1 MQQRGGELMPI
12 STAVVEDDSKFL
24 AGLRLLFKNNPAI
37 ELTGIYSCG
46 KDAVAGIIER
56 SPDVAL
62 IDLGLP
68 DMSGVDVIRELR
80 RKNCRTEMIVL
91 TVYNDDEHLFPA
103 LKAGASGY
111 IVKDEISMDE
121 IKRAIDEVV
130 RGGAPMSMEIARR
143 ILSEFREGTKKKVK
157 TELEGLTK
165 RENEVLEYLAR
176 GYSTR
181 KVADTLN
188 ISYETVRS
196 HQKNIYRK
204 LQVNSLIEA
213 VAVFRE

>member
-1 MQQRGGELMPI
+1 MPI
-12 STAVVEDDSKFL
+12 STVIVEDDHQFL
-24 AGLRLLFKNNPAI
+24 AGLMLLFKDNSAI
-37 ELTGIYSCG
+37 ELAGVYSRG
-46 KDAVAGIIER
+46 KDAVVGIIER

-68 DMSGVDVIRELR
+68 DISGVDVIRELR
-80 RKNCRTEMIVL
+80 MKNCRTEMIVL

-111 IVKDEISMDE
+111 IVKDEVSMDE
-121 IKRAIDEVV
+121 IIGAIKEVV

-143 ILSEFREGTKKKVK
+143 ILHEFREGAERSRRP
-157 TELEGLTK
+157 ELELLTK
-165 RENEVLEYLAR
+165 REKEVLEYLSK
-176 GYSTR
+176 GYNAR
-181 KVADTLN
+181 KVAETLC
-188 ISYETVRS
+188 ISYETVRC